1 MSDPAAEHQ
10 REDTHGAL
18 GLDAPLDW
26 SQARYVAAQAAEP
39 LAARTARLDEAL
51 GSTLADN
58 LVTLLDDP
66 PYDIAA
72 HDGYALCGEGPWR
85 IIDLAPEVALP
96 SHFATPVIAGE
107 PLPPHSDSVIDR
119 DDCVVGTSEVGDTI
133 ITARDP
139 LTRLPENFAR
149 PDFGYGIIRLADK
162 GRAGMPVIYSGTTVT
177 PAVIALAA
185 SLGHDRISV
194 LPPPSIG
201 TLVIGEHLLE
211 HGPPRYGRPRDSAGP
226 AITGYLGALGARAF
240 PVKRASAREEAFV
253 AELTDSTADVIVTV
267 GATEPNAQ
275 SLLRR
280 TLRDL
285 GAHWLIDGITID
297 HGAETLLV
305 RLPDGRLLLG
315 LPGEPIAALVGAA
328 LIAPVIVERYRGIPA
343 DAAVR
348 ASLENGAPHVAIPQ
362 IHDESDVTRALPIT
376 RASTAASFEVLAP
389 AHSLPSWA
397 RADAMALVEPD
408 GCAAGV
414 STPVI
419 TFAGA

>member
-1 MSDPAAEHQ
+1 MSEPDGESTQGAPA
-10 REDTHGAL
+10 GAL

-26 SQARYVAAQAAEP
+26 TQARYVAAQAAVP
-39 LAARTARLDEAL
+39 SAARTARLDEAL
-51 GSTLADN
+51 GCTLAEN

-72 HDGYALCGEGPWR
+72 HDGYAICGEGPWR
-85 IIDLAPEVALP
+85 VIDLAPEVALP
-96 SHFATPVIAGE
+96 SHFATPVVSGE
-107 PLPPHSDSVIDR
+107 PLPPHSDAVIEITE
-119 DDCVVGTSEVGDTI
+119 CVLGTSEVGDSI

-139 LTRLPENFAR
+139 LTRLPETYAR
-149 PDFGYGIIRLADK
+149 PDLGHGIIRLAEL

-185 SLGHDRISV
+185 SLGHDRICIV
-194 LPPPSIG
+194 PPPAIG

-211 HGPPRYGRPRDSAGP
+211 QGPPRYGRPRDAAGP
-226 AITGYLGALGARAF
+226 AITGLLGALGARAF
-240 PVKRASAREEAFV
+240 PAKRASIREEAFL
-253 AELTDSTADVIVTV
+253 AELTDSTADVIVTI
-267 GATEPNAQ
+267 GATEPSAH

-285 GAHWLIDGITID
+285 GAHWLIDGINVD

-315 LPGEPIAALVGAA
+315 LSADPVAALAGAA
-328 LIAPVIVERYRGIPA
+328 LIAPVLIHRFRGNSSEES
-343 DAAVR
+343 VR
-348 ASLENGAPHVAIPQ
+348 ANLGHQQALASVPQLDRDEITTRVIP
-362 IHDESDVTRALPIT
+362 IGGMRDGI
-376 RASTAASFEVLAP
+376 FELLAP

-397 RADAMALVEPD
+397 RANAMALVESE
-408 GCAAGV
+408 GCPAGV

-419 TFAGA
+419 TFVNA